1 MIEVANSI
9 KKYIKHPSDDFTDI
23 YNRCYEA
30 VWKALTDSENIPK
43 DINTV
48 GYWLEYFHSQIF
60 TEFHKY
66 RKENQ
71 LDADFI
77 INGNILSRIIASAKL
92 NIWDRM
98 IRTAGTDNLGCL
110 KRRNND
116 A

>member
-1 MIEVANSI
+1 MKSWNPGDKRVEKYMIEVANSI

-60 TEFHKY
+60 TEISPAVKFVITGK
-66 RKENQ
+66 RK
-71 LDADFI
+71 
-77 INGNILSRIIASAKL
+77 S
-92 NIWDRM
+92 
-98 IRTAGTDNLGCL
+98 IRC
-110 KRRNND
+110 RFYY
-116 A
+116 